1 MDELIY
7 LDNAAS
13 TPVDPRVVT
22 AMLPYF
28 TRHYGNPSAIHPM
41 GRRADEALETAREQV
56 AALINCQPEEVIF
69 TSGGT
74 ESDNLAISGAAM
86 AGRGRHIITSEI
98 EHHAVLLA
106 CHALEKKGF
115 EVTYLP
121 VDSFGQV
128 SPKDVE
134 AAITPQTALVSIMA
148 ANNVI
153 GTLQPVAEI
162 GAVCRRQGVIF
173 HTDAVQMAGH
183 LPLDVKRDNIDLL
196 SLSAHKFNGPKG
208 VGILYAKG
216 DVPLAPLILG
226 GGQESGLRSGTENVP
241 GIAGLGLAA
250 GIAALEMQ
258 EEAGRVSSL
267 RKKLAEAI
275 LGSIPGSRL
284 NGHPQKRLPGNLNI
298 SFEGVEG
305 EYLSKELAKQGI
317 CVSTGSACSSAS
329 HEAPY
334 VLLATGLER
343 DLANCSIRLSLGKM
357 TTPEHIQ
364 KTADTL
370 SAVVSQIRRQT
381 PVW

>member
-1 MDELIY
+1 
-7 LDNAAS
+7 
-13 TPVDPRVVT
+13 
-22 AMLPYF
+22 
-28 TRHYGNPSAIHPM
+28 
-41 GRRADEALETAREQV
+41 
-56 AALINCQPEEVIF
+56 
-69 TSGGT
+69 
-74 ESDNLAISGAAM
+74 
-86 AGRGRHIITSEI
+86 
-98 EHHAVLLA
+98 
-106 CHALEKKGF
+106 
-115 EVTYLP
+115 
-121 VDSFGQV
+121 
-128 SPKDVE
+128 
-134 AAITPQTALVSIMA
+134 
-148 ANNVI
+148 
-153 GTLQPVAEI
+153 
-162 GAVCRRQGVIF
+162 
-173 HTDAVQMAGH
+173 MAGH

-241 GIAGLGLAA
+241 GIAGLGLVA